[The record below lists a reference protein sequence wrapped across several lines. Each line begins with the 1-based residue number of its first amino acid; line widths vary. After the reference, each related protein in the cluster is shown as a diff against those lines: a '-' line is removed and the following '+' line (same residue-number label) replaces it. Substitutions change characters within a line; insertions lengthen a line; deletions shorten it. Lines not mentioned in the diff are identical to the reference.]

1 MLTYS
6 LFVSTRRI
14 SLYKKDLVLKTRT
27 KIFAPRTPG
36 FTDTDLSASRD
47 LCASPVRKFAEFGL
61 KPTPSQNLDKGLFQ
75 KGGIM
80 FVPVDRR
87 KQKDAALQI
96 AIVQTG
102 STKNILTS
110 ETTIDLFNQAAGL
123 IGEVSVASVLTFDRA
138 RLDDCLVQFQ
148 AFQGYCKNWG
158 LTLSRAK
165 SLGILFYPEIR

>member
-1 MLTYS
+1 M
-6 LFVSTRRI
+6 
-14 SLYKKDLVLKTRT
+14 KTRA

-47 LCASPVRKFAEFGL
+47 LCASLVRKFAEFGL

-80 FVPVDRR
+80 FVPDDRR
-87 KQKDAALQI
+87 KQKDAVLQI
-96 AIVQTG
+96 AIAQTG
-102 STKNILTS
+102 STKNILTP
-110 ETTIDLFNQAAGL
+110 ETTINLFNQAASL

-138 RLDDCLVQFQ
+138 GLDDCIAQFQ
-148 AFQGYCKNWG
+148 AYLRYCQNRG

-165 SLGILFYPEIR
+165 SVGISFCPYTR